1 MQKKFLCLCMAFF
14 FLFGGKNIYIDAA
27 PLPYLVDVN
36 LTQNVVTIYGM
47 DNNGTYTVPERA
59 FVCSVGAG
67 TPSGSYQISDKYE
80 WRALFGDVYGQYATR
95 ITGHILFHSVPYE
108 RLYDKA
114 SLEYWEYN
122 RLGES
127 VSMGCIRLTVADA
140 KWIYDNCPAGTTVR
154 MVESNAPLPLQP
166 PAPQKIDANDTVL
179 RGWDPTDPDPNNLWN
194 NIQQQTE
201 EKINL
206 RVDGAYTTV
215 MGLQIDGNYYLSVA
229 DATAIFEQLGQKITL
244 PVMLQEGFT
253 NTGEVQIK
261 KDNQIYEVAYSTL
274 KGMPYF
280 CLRDIAAQTD
290 VSLSWDAEQDMI
302 VLQALEKEKVE
313 PVEQPKWWE
322 NLLQALGLDFILS

>member
-14 FLFGGKNIYIDAA
+14 LFFGGKPIYAKS
-27 PLPYLVDVN
+27 LPYLVDVN
-36 LTQNVVTIYGM
+36 LTQNVVTVYRM
-47 DNNGTYTVPERA
+47 DETGAYTVPERA

-108 RLYDKA
+108 RLYDKS

-154 MVESNAPLPLQP
+154 MVESDAPLPIQP
-166 PAPQKIDANDTVL
+166 TAPQKIDESNTVL
-179 RGWDPTDPDPNNLWN
+179 RGWDPTDPDPNNPWQTTQ
-194 NIQQQTE
+194 QQQTG

-206 RVDGAYTTV
+206 RIDGAYTTV
-215 MGLQIDGNYYLSVA
+215 LGVKIDGNYYLSVD
-229 DATAIFEQLGQKITL
+229 DAIAIFEQLGQKIAL
-244 PVMLQEGFT
+244 PTMLQEGLG

-261 KDNQIYEVAYSTL
+261 QENQVYHVAYTML
-274 KGMPYF
+274 EGKPYY
-280 CLRDIAAQTD
+280 CLRDIAEQTD
-290 VSLSWDAEQDMI
+290 VTLSWDAQQSMI
-302 VLQALEKEKVE
+302 ILETPNEKAQT
-313 PVEQPKWWE
+313 PQPKWWE
-322 NLLQALGLDFILS
+322 NLLQAIGLDFILS

>member
-14 FLFGGKNIYIDAA
+14 LFFGAKPIYAKS
-27 PLPYLVDVN
+27 LPYLVDVN
-36 LTQNVVTIYGM
+36 LTQNVVTVYSM
-47 DNNGTYTVPERA
+47 DETGAYTVPERA

-67 TPSGSYQISDKYE
+67 TPSGTYKISDKYE

-108 RLYDKA
+108 RLYDKS

-154 MVESNAPLPLQP
+154 MVESDAPLPLQP
-166 PAPQKIDANDTVL
+166 TAPQKIEESNTVL
-179 RGWDPTDPDPNNLWN
+179 RGWDPTDPDPNNPWHTT
-194 NIQQQTE
+194 QQQQAG

-215 MGLQIDGNYYLSVA
+215 MGVKIDGNYYVSVE
-229 DATAIFEQLGQKITL
+229 DATAIFEQLGQKISL
-244 PVMLQEGFT
+244 PMMLQEESADI
-253 NTGEVQIK
+253 GEVQIK
-261 KDNQIYEVAYSTL
+261 KDNQVYHVAYSIAEG
-274 KGMPYF
+274 KPYY
-280 CLRDIAAQTD
+280 CLRDIAAQTN
-290 VSLSWDAEQDMI
+290 VALSWDAQQAMI
-302 VLQALEKEKVE
+302 ILESETPNKEIQA
-313 PVEQPKWWE
+313 PQATWWE
-322 NLLQALGLDFILS
+322 NLLQAIGLDFILS